1 MKDIIGKQQI
11 VKAFGRKLCNRSTKM
26 EPSLNIVLIRAG
38 ETEKPEENVTYMDA
52 YVAAEGQIE
61 EFNNHPE
68 LQLESLKTKN
78 HDNVLHVNFSTAEYY
93 AEFYVGILS
102 SRYFPLFYL
111 FFHSFLWI
119 SINKRNSKTNQILS
133 NKFLLSVRH
142 CYSK

>member
-1 MKDIIGKQQI
+1 
-11 VKAFGRKLCNRSTKM
+11 M

-52 YVAAEGQIE
+52 YVAAEGKIE

-78 HDNVLHVNFSTAEYY
+78 HDNVLHVNFSTPEYY

-102 SRYFPLFYL
+102 SRYLPLFYL

-119 SINKRNSKTNQILS
+119 SINKRNTKKQRSCPSHAVAAEVQAAVSFCYFQIDVL
-133 NKFLLSVRH
+133 
-142 CYSK
+142 